1 MARTSRKVRSRP
13 ARRRKTT
20 LPVRDRSENGA
31 RGGAARGALEA
42 VLATRNPG
50 KVREILD
57 LLRDLPLL
65 VYSLD
70 AFPQIRHLPEDGL
83 TYTENAISKALTVA
97 RLTRRLAIADD
108 SGIEIDALQGAP
120 GPQSRRFL
128 GEDASDASR
137 NARILKL
144 LADVPA
150 KARSARY
157 RAVVAVAT
165 PEGTVRTF
173 EGVCEGQIASVP
185 RGSHGFGYDP
195 IFLVPE
201 HGKTVAQLPL
211 VVKNRISHRARALA
225 AARPY
230 LRQLATVRRQTIL
243 DAGS

>member
-1 MARTSRKVRSRP
+1 MARTSRKARPRP
-13 ARRRKTT
+13 ARRRRAT
-20 LPVRDRSENGA
+20 LPIRERSGNGA
-31 RGGAARGALEA
+31 RGGTVSGALEV
-42 VLATRNPG
+42 VLATRNQG
-50 KVREILD
+50 KVQEILD

-70 AFPQIRHLPEDGL
+70 AFPQIRDLPEDGL

-97 RLTRRLAIADD
+97 RLTRRVAIADD

-165 PEGTVRTF
+165 PEGAVRTF
-173 EGVCEGQIASVP
+173 EGICEGQVASAP
-185 RGSHGFGYDP
+185 RGSQGFGYDP

-201 HGKTVAQLPL
+201 HGKTMAQLPL
-211 VVKNRISHRARALA
+211 AVKNRISHRARALT
-225 AARPY
+225 AARPS
-230 LRQLATVRRQTIL
+230 LRQLATAMKRQMTG
-243 DAGS
+243 DS